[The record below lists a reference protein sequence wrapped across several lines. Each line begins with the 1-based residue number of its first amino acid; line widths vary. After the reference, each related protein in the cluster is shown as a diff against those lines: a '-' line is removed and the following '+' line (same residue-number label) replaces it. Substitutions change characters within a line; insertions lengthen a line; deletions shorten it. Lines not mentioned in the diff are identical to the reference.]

1 VNSSITLGID
11 KKLDRAQQTTLG
23 IDKKLDQVQQNHLLG
38 ALPCVEAAT
47 FNSYDNQHERKCL
60 PETRVDL
67 LRQVTEWAD
76 GPSSKCIF
84 WLNGMAG
91 TGKSTIARTIADQC
105 ASKGQLA
112 ASFFF
117 SKGSGERRHAR
128 HFFSTIAVQMT
139 RTLPSVQTYIYEAVT
154 EQPGIAQQTMLE
166 QWNKLILKPLRR
178 VRDRQSLFRSIIF
191 VIDALDECGSEKD
204 VQLILRLL
212 ANTKDITSLKLRIFL
227 TSRPEIPIRLG
238 FRDMDSIMYQDLV
251 LQDVPRSVL
260 EHDIYLFLKHELNQ
274 IRNKRHM
281 GPDWPDEQQLRI
293 LVEKADCL
301 FIFAATACLFIDG
314 ASTVSPEKRL
324 SDLVLQ
330 RTVNRLSTKDLDT
343 MYLKILQDSV
353 TGEYTD
359 EEEVTEQFRRV
370 VGSIVVLFDALSV
383 TALGSLLLETSGN
396 ATQSVLD
403 VLSSLHSVLN
413 ISKDLTQP
421 VRLLHP
427 SFRDFLLDPQRCPD
441 ERFWVNDKMIHRLL
455 AEDCLR
461 IMSQH
466 LRKNICNL
474 PSPGFL
480 ARDVDDDEVARCVP
494 PHLQYACHY
503 WVNHLR
509 EGDWDLRDSGA
520 VHQFLQKHFLHW
532 LEALSLMKK
541 TSDGLSMVF
550 QLEYMMMVSAWC
562 MSARIPPNG

>member
-11 KKLDRAQQTTLG
+11 KKLDQAQQ
-23 IDKKLDQVQQNHLLG
+23 DRLLG
-38 ALPCVEAAT
+38 ALPCVEAAA
-47 FNSYDNQHERKCL
+47 FNSYHNQHERKCL
-60 PETRVDL
+60 RETRVDL

-76 GPSSKCIF
+76 VSSSKCIF

-91 TGKSTIARTIADQC
+91 TGKSTIARTIADQF
-105 ASKGQLA
+105 ASKDRLA

-117 SKGSGERRHAR
+117 AKGSGDRGHAR
-128 HFFSTIAVQMT
+128 QFFSTIAVQMA
-139 RTLPSVQTYIYEAVT
+139 RALPLVETYIYEAVT
-154 EQPGIAQQTMLE
+154 EQPGIAHQTMLE
-166 QWNKLILKPLRR
+166 QWNKLILKPLRTA
-178 VRDRQSLFRSIIF
+178 RDRQPLLRSIIF
-191 VIDALDECGSEKD
+191 VIDALDECDSQED

-238 FRDMDSIMYQDLV
+238 FRDMDSIIHQDLV
-251 LQDVPRSVL
+251 LQDVPRSDI

-274 IRNKRHM
+274 IRNKRYM
-281 GPDWPDEQQLRI
+281 GPDWPNEQQLRI

-314 ASTVSPEKRL
+314 APIISPEKRL

-330 RTVNRLSTKDLDT
+330 RTINRLSTKNLDT
-343 MYLKILQDSV
+343 MYSKILQDSV
-353 TGEYTD
+353 MGEYTD
-359 EEEVTEQFRRV
+359 EEKEELTEQFRRV
-370 VGSIVVLFDALSV
+370 VGSIVVLFDVLSV
-383 TALGSLLLETSGN
+383 TALGSLLLEPSGN
-396 ATQSVLD
+396 ATQFVLG
-403 VLSSLHSVLN
+403 VLNSLHSVLN
-413 ISKDLTQP
+413 ISEDLTQP

-441 ERFWVNDKMIHRLL
+441 ERFWVDDKMIHQRLT
-455 AEDCLR
+455 EDCLR

-466 LRKNICNL
+466 LRKNVCEL

-480 ARDVDDDEVARCVP
+480 ARDVDDDKVARCVP
-494 PHLQYACHY
+494 SYLRYACLY

-509 EGDWDLRDSGA
+509 EGGCDLRDNDA
-520 VHQFLQKHFLHW
+520 IHQFLQEHFLHW

-541 TSDGLSMVF
+541 ISDGLSMVF
-550 QLEYMMMVSAWC
+550 QLESMLMVSA
-562 MSARIPPNG
+562 

>member
-11 KKLDRAQQTTLG
+11 KKLDRAQQ
-23 IDKKLDQVQQNHLLG
+23 DRLLG
-38 ALPCVEAAT
+38 ALPCVEAAA

-60 PETRVDL
+60 LDTRVDL

-76 GPSSKCIF
+76 GSSNKCIF

-91 TGKSTIARTIADQC
+91 TGKSTIARTIADQF
-105 ASKGQLA
+105 ASKDRLA

-117 SKGSGERRHAR
+117 SKGSGERGHAR
-128 HFFSTIAVQMT
+128 KFFSTIAVQMA
-139 RTLPSVQTYIYEAVT
+139 RALPSVQTDIYEAVT

-166 QWNKLILKPLRR
+166 QWNKLILKPLRTAR
-178 VRDRQSLFRSIIF
+178 GRQSLLRSIIF
-191 VIDALDECGSEKD
+191 VIDALDECGSQED
-204 VQLILRLL
+204 VRLILRLL

-238 FRDMDSIMYQDLV
+238 FRDMDSIMHQDLV
-251 LQDVPRSVL
+251 LQDVPRSDI
-260 EHDIYLFLKHELNQ
+260 EHDIYSFLKHELNQ
-274 IRNKRHM
+274 IRSKRHM

-314 ASTVSPEKRL
+314 PSTVSPEKRL
-324 SDLVLQ
+324 SDLVQQ
-330 RTVNRLSTKDLDT
+330 RSINRLSTKNLDT
-343 MYLKILQDSV
+343 MYSKILQDSV
-353 TGEYTD
+353 MGEHTD
-359 EEEVTEQFRRV
+359 EEKEEATEQFRRV
-370 VGSIVVLFDALSV
+370 VGSIVVLSDVLSV
-383 TALGSLLLETSGN
+383 TALGSLLLEQSGN
-396 ATQSVLD
+396 ATESVLD

-413 ISKDLTQP
+413 ISEDLTQP

-441 ERFWVNDKMIHRLL
+441 ERFRVNDKVIHRRL

-466 LRKNICNL
+466 LRKNICEL

-480 ARDVDDDEVARCVP
+480 ARDVDDDEVARYVP
-494 PHLQYACHY
+494 PHLEYACLY

-509 EGDWDLRDSGA
+509 EGGCDLRDNGA
-520 VHQFLQKHFLHW
+520 IHQFLQEHFLHW
-532 LEALSLMKK
+532 LEALSLKK
-541 TSDGLSMVF
+541 KISDGLSMVF
-550 QLEYMMMVSAWC
+550 QLESTLTVSAWC
-562 MSARIPPNG
+562 ISTIIPPNE